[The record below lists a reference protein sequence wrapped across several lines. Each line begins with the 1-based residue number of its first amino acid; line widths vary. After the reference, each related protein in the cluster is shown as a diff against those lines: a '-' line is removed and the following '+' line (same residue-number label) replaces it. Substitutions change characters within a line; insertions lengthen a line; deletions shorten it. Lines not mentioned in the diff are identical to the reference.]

1 MTQVKAPFRKL
12 KWRDNTTDLGKKA
25 GYVELIGELYE
36 SEKHRHPFL
45 SYNITNNYGGKL
57 NDKLL
62 VGVCMMDIWKFVYNS
77 QYDVELGEFETLFG
91 AKNACQKH
99 LEETIIKTFFEL

>member
-12 KWRDNTTDLGKKA
+12 KWKDNTTDLGKKA
-25 GYVELIGELYE
+25 GYVEFIGEIYQ
-36 SEKHRHPFL
+36 SERHHQPF
-45 SYNITNNYGGKL
+45 ITYYISNNFGGKL
-57 NDKLL
+57 NNKLQSTNDGL
-62 VGVCMMDIWKFVYNS
+62 FI
-77 QYDVELGEFETLFG
+77 GEFETLFG